1 MVNSELL
8 EQTAQKA
15 GNMPKGEDF
24 LYTDSLVVLG
34 DSADP
39 IENAKN
45 IKPNQKVE
53 LGFLMKE
60 PVGDFSIVPMGT
72 ITPTTETAAKA
83 VTDNF
88 TDGKKLTNKNKIYID
103 KTSNLTISNGEIPN
117 QVNILKH
124 SDVTLDDDAKI
135 SNSTIKDHSYL
146 HFTKGTNINNAI
158 FKNVMTGTFELYE
171 KTDSGKLITTIKE
184 EKEAQKNGEF
194 IMPPES
200 TFVKGPVKTV
210 ITGGAKT
217 YLTSIDLN
225 DNNTLSA
232 CDLSN
237 ASIENSELVDCQTGN
252 TNTKHAFN
260 KRSTDPIG
268 LNNVKAH
275 NVAIG
280 VNHKNAPKTKF
291 VVINSTL
298 NDSRLMANHSC
309 FTIMNAHVNDSTLFD
324 NPKHKAKYGKPAV
337 IDNSTVTG
345 FITDAPFVIDNAEIK
360 GQQNAPF
367 VAKDLIDIKNAK
379 LQSFYGGILK
389 PNYENVIGIR
399 KDNEVDPVNP
409 KDKYGYDFLKAI
421 NKADNIVSVSESYHS
436 MEENHDFS
444 KNILSLEDWQKV
456 NNVIDQVGD
465 LDKAKTK
472 VQTATKA
479 SETEPEL

>member
-15 GNMPKGEDF
+15 ENMPKGEDF

-34 DSADP
+34 DSTDP

-53 LGFLMKE
+53 LGLLMRE
-60 PVGDFSIVPMGT
+60 PTGDFSISPMGT
-72 ITPTTETAAKA
+72 ITPTTKIAAKA

-88 TDGKKLTNKNKIYID
+88 TDGKKLTNKSKIYID
-103 KTSNLTISNGEIPN
+103 KTSNLTISGSEIPN

-124 SDVTLDDDAKI
+124 SDVTLDDGAKI
-135 SNSTIKDHSYL
+135 SNSTVKDHSYL
-146 HFTKGTNINNAI
+146 HFEKGSNVNNGV
-158 FKNVMTGTFELYE
+158 FKNVITGTFELYE
-171 KTDSGKLITTIKE
+171 KTESGKLITTIKE
-184 EKEAQKNGEF
+184 ENEAKKNGEF
-194 IMPPES
+194 ILPPQP

-217 YLTSIDLN
+217 YLTSVDLKG
-225 DNNTLSA
+225 NNTFSA
-232 CDLSN
+232 CDLAN

-275 NVAIG
+275 NVALG
-280 VNHKNAPKTKF
+280 VNHKNAPKTRI
-291 VVINSTL
+291 VIINSDL
-298 NDSRLMANHSC
+298 NDSRIMANHRY
-309 FTIMNAHVNDSTLFD
+309 FTIMDAHVNDSTLFD
-324 NPKHKAKYGKPAV
+324 DPKRKARYSSPAV
-337 IDNSTVTG
+337 IDKSTVTG
-345 FITDAPFVIDNAEIK
+345 FITDGPFVIDNAEIK

-409 KDKYGYDFLKAI
+409 KDKYGYDFLKAV
-421 NKADNIVSVSESYHS
+421 NKADNIVSVSESNHR

-465 LDKAKTK
+465 LDKTKTK
-472 VQTATKA
+472 AQTATKT